1 MPGTID
7 MLLRLA
13 ISMAVVMGVMGLAA
27 HMLRRRANKGS
38 LPGNGM
44 FALLPR
50 APRTKK
56 LNDPELDVV
65 YRRPLSKGTSVALV
79 KADGKRY
86 LLGVSERAV
95 TLLARLPDQP
105 PPQPKENLPIVLT
118 KLGNEDD
125 RTSPSLAA
133 LHPAARGEGQPNAW
147 KLALD
152 SLRERTVRR

>member
-1 MPGTID
+1 MPGTLD

-27 HMLRRRANKGS
+27 HMLRRRADRGS
-38 LPGNGM
+38 APGNGM

-56 LNDPELDVV
+56 THEPELDIV
-65 YRRPLSKGTSVALV
+65 YRRPLSKGASVALV

-86 LLGVSERAV
+86 LLGVTEHAV
-95 TLLARLPDQP
+95 TLLASLPAQA
-105 PPQPKENLPIVLT
+105 PPQPKEDLPIFLT
-118 KLGNEDD
+118 NIGNEDD
-125 RTSPSLAA
+125 RTPSSLAA
-133 LHPAARGEGQPNAW
+133 LHPTAHGEGQPNAW